1 VFLCLIPVR
10 SGLNCSFSS
19 VSRFLEPSVPL
30 LFFGQESYFRSVSPA
45 RLVFFWRFCCP
56 RRRFSRV
63 DSPARVQSS
72 RPAARSSIPDRTGQ
86 ERARPVLAPVP
97 DSRTGDSAPGFLD
110 LSQASPARSARG
122 VSVLPVSVGFGL
134 LGLVTPYCSRSG
146 RSSCVK
152 QRDLFCLV
160 AQ

>member
-1 VFLCLIPVR
+1 VCCSCSHAEFFVFLCLIPVR

-97 DSRTGDSAPGFLD
+97 DSRTGDSALVFSISRKPHRPGP
-110 LSQASPARSARG
+110 SEASRFCRSRLVLAFW
-122 VSVLPVSVGFGL
+122 VS
-134 LGLVTPYCSRSG
+134 
-146 RSSCVK
+146 
-152 QRDLFCLV
+152 
-160 AQ
+160 